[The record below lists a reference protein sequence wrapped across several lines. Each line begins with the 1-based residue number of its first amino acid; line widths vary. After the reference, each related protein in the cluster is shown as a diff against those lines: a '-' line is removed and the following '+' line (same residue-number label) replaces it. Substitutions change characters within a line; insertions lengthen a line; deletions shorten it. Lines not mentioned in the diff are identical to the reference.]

1 MHRPGERQVLARFE
15 RLSKVYGS
23 GVTELRALDR
33 VDLDIYRGEFVVI
46 LGPSGSGKTTLL
58 NLLGGIDQP
67 SEGRI
72 VVNEQDIGHFSD
84 TELTAYRRRSVGFI
98 FQFFNLIPTLS
109 ALENVELA
117 AELLPKHLEPRQVLA
132 EVGLDDRLDHFPSE
146 LSGGEQQRVAI
157 ARALVT
163 DPPLVLCDEPT
174 GNLDEE
180 TGKRVLGVM
189 RELGH
194 RSRNVFRAT
203 ADLAESSPQGLYGLT
218 HPLAKCLDFASNTIE
233 REVGL
238 VGRPFGRSNRARE
251 SFDRFV
257 ALCQCLREFSDRDA

>member
-1 MHRPGERQVLARFE
+1 MTQTNLSPEKARPMHRPGERQVLARFE

-189 RELGH
+189 RELGRRRRKTFIVVTH
-194 RSRNVFRAT
+194 NSVIAEM
-203 ADLAESSPQGLYGLT
+203 ADRVVRLRDGRI
-218 HPLAKCLDFASNTIE
+218 ASLNANETPVE
-233 REVGL
+233 PEEL
-238 VGRPFGRSNRARE
+238 HW
-251 SFDRFV
+251 
-257 ALCQCLREFSDRDA
+257 

>member
-1 MHRPGERQVLARFE
+1 MHQPAERQVLTHFE
-15 RLSKVYGS
+15 GLSKIYGS
-23 GVTELRALDR
+23 GATELRALDR
-33 VDLDIYRGEFVVI
+33 VDLDIYRGEFIVV

-58 NLLGGIDQP
+58 NLLGGIDKP

-72 VVNEQDIGHFSD
+72 VVNGQDIGHLSD
-84 TELTAYRRRSVGFI
+84 GELTAYRRRSVGFI

-117 AELLPKHLEPRQVLA
+117 AELLPEHREPREVLA
-132 EVGLDDRLDHFPSE
+132 EVGLGDRLDHFPSE

-180 TGKRVLGVM
+180 TGKRVLGIM
-189 RELGH
+189 RELERRRGKTFIVVTH
-194 RSRNVFRAT
+194 NSVIAEM
-203 ADLAESSPQGLYGLT
+203 ADRVVRLRDGRIASVNFNENPAEPEEL
-218 HPLAKCLDFASNTIE
+218 HW
-233 REVGL
+233 
-238 VGRPFGRSNRARE
+238 
-251 SFDRFV
+251 
-257 ALCQCLREFSDRDA
+257 